1 MPALAFKAFSK
12 AFFFSLFFFSRLF
25 GVRNVSERNSFP
37 KYEMFRNATPS
48 RNQAFSELDN
58 RRAVSERFFFR
69 VGTCS
74 GGGKIFRNPGARWPP
89 GPAKAAPTRLRPSSL
104 LAAGAG
110 RVARVPPARRLRPGV
125 GSRAGGRGSPS
136 RRGAFRRRLA
146 AHFAGAWPAL
156 GESRLCR
163 HWPND
168 WASRVWR
175 GRASGEVARFPRC
188 PAPGG
193 GLSQVAPL
201 PSQPSYGLPG
211 NHPRRAWTGLVWT
224 RKNGGGGQRKRRW
237 HPLRGALVPMWH
249 TSSDAPTSQE
259 HDPRQVP
266 CLRAHTPRRLGG
278 ALLRG
283 APPLGGLGAERLPT
297 GAARNLWTGRPLQAA
312 PGNARARETPPPPT
326 PRAPA
331 RLRSSLPAH
340 SLPPRARA
348 RIFFF
353 FQWPHSLLGSRNTFC
368 VFPDRFPFPAL
379 KHPSS

>member
-1 MPALAFKAFSK
+1 
-12 AFFFSLFFFSRLF
+12 
-25 GVRNVSERNSFP
+25 
-37 KYEMFRNATPS
+37 MFRNETPS
-48 RNQAFSELDN
+48 RNTKCFGTQLLPETRRFRNLTTGGPFRNVFFFGWGRVRGVGKFSETRGLDGP
-58 RRAVSERFFFR
+58 RAPLRLPRHDFVRAA
-69 VGTCS
+69 CS
-74 GGGKIFRNPGARWPP
+74 PPAPGESP
-89 GPAKAAPTRLRPSSL
+89 GSPL
-104 LAAGAG
+104 LAACGPVSAAEPVAEVALSAAGHFAGVWPRISPALGRHWASRACAGIGPTIG
-110 RVARVPPARRLRPGV
+110 RVAFGAGEPSAKSRASRAARRR
-125 GSRAGGRGSPS
+125 
-136 RRGAFRRRLA
+136 
-146 AHFAGAWPAL
+146 
-156 GESRLCR
+156 
-163 HWPND
+163 
-168 WASRVWR
+168 
-175 GRASGEVARFPRC
+175 
-188 PAPGG
+188 GG

-266 CLRAHTPRRLGG
+266 CLRAHTPRRRGG

-283 APPLGGLGAERLPT
+283 APPLGDLGAERLPT